1 MNIGHL
7 ESFRGFEAHGGH
19 LGRPS
24 RFTQVG
30 VAPSPSGRMAQIS
43 LGTMKTPS
51 SFSLC
56 VWILA
61 AGVVLP
67 QTSFAQTD
75 TTQTEGE
82 TWWKGLFRGGQE
94 TPQPIPKPTQDS
106 MDTTTLTKMDSV
118 VLTPAQVPPRPDAV
132 LATWSMPDTLRS
144 LDSLAKLDPAPLQGF
159 RVQIYFGDL
168 QEARAVRAAFN
179 RACPDVASHLH
190 PIDPNYAVTVGNF
203 RDAWSAQ
210 RAVQSGALG
219 AWDNVLVI
227 PSEIDLPALK

>member
-1 MNIGHL
+1 
-7 ESFRGFEAHGGH
+7 
-19 LGRPS
+19 
-24 RFTQVG
+24 
-30 VAPSPSGRMAQIS
+30 MAQIS

-51 SFSLC
+51 SLSLC
-56 VWILA
+56 MWLLA
-61 AGVVLP
+61 AGAVLP

-75 TTQTEGE
+75 ITQTEGE

-94 TPQPIPKPTQDS
+94 TPQPIPEPTQDS
-106 MDTTTLTKMDSV
+106 LDTPTLTTMDSV
-118 VLTPAQVPPRPDAV
+118 ALTPAHVPERPDAV
-132 LATWSMPDTLRS
+132 LATWNMPDTLRS
-144 LDSLAKLDPAPLQGF
+144 LDSLAKLDPTPLQGF

-210 RAVQSGALG
+210 RAVQSGDLG

-227 PSEIDLPALK
+227 PSEIDLPALE

>member
-1 MNIGHL
+1 
-7 ESFRGFEAHGGH
+7 
-19 LGRPS
+19 
-24 RFTQVG
+24 
-30 VAPSPSGRMAQIS
+30 MAQIS

-56 VWILA
+56 MWLLA
-61 AGVVLP
+61 AGAVLP

-94 TPQPIPKPTQDS
+94 TPQPTPEPTQDS
-106 MDTTTLTKMDSV
+106 LDTPTLKTMDSV
-118 VLTPAQVPPRPDAV
+118 ALTLAHVPERPDAV
-132 LATWSMPDTLRS
+132 LATWNMPDTLRS

-190 PIDPNYAVTVGNF
+190 PIDPNYAVTVGDF
-203 RDAWSAQ
+203 RDTWSAQ

>member
-1 MNIGHL
+1 
-7 ESFRGFEAHGGH
+7 
-19 LGRPS
+19 
-24 RFTQVG
+24 
-30 VAPSPSGRMAQIS
+30 MAQIS

-51 SFSLC
+51 SFSFCMWL
-56 VWILA
+56 LA
-61 AGVVLP
+61 AGAVLP

-94 TPQPIPKPTQDS
+94 TPQPMEAPTLHTL
-106 MDTTTLTKMDSV
+106 DTTTATTVDSV
-118 VLTPAQVPPRPDAV
+118 ALVPPHAPQRPDAV
-132 LATWSMPDTLRS
+132 LPTWSMPDTLRS
-144 LDSLAKLDPAPLQGF
+144 LDALAKLDPAPLQGF

-210 RAVQSGALG
+210 RAVQSGVLG

>member
-1 MNIGHL
+1 
-7 ESFRGFEAHGGH
+7 
-19 LGRPS
+19 
-24 RFTQVG
+24 
-30 VAPSPSGRMAQIS
+30 MAQIS

-51 SFSLC
+51 SLSLC
-56 VWILA
+56 MWLLA
-61 AGVVLP
+61 AGAVLP

-94 TPQPIPKPTQDS
+94 TPQPTPEATQDS
-106 MDTTTLTKMDSV
+106 LDTTILMTMDSV
-118 VLTPAQVPPRPDAV
+118 ALTPAHAPERPDAV
-132 LATWSMPDTLRS
+132 LATWNMPDTLRS

-210 RAVQSGALG
+210 RAVQSGDLG

>member
-1 MNIGHL
+1 
-7 ESFRGFEAHGGH
+7 
-19 LGRPS
+19 
-24 RFTQVG
+24 
-30 VAPSPSGRMAQIS
+30 
-43 LGTMKTPS
+43 MKIPT

-56 VWILA
+56 MWFLA
-61 AGVVLP
+61 AGALLP
-67 QTSFAQTD
+67 QASFAQTD
-75 TTQTEGE
+75 TTQTERE

-94 TPQPIPKPTQDS
+94 MPQPIQESTHHD
-106 MDTTTLTKMDSV
+106 MDTTTVTTMDPVS
-118 VLTPAQVPPRPDAV
+118 LVPQDIPQRPDAV
-132 LATWSMPDTLRS
+132 QATWNMPDTLRS

-210 RAVQSGALG
+210 RAVQNGALG

>member
-1 MNIGHL
+1 
-7 ESFRGFEAHGGH
+7 
-19 LGRPS
+19 
-24 RFTQVG
+24 
-30 VAPSPSGRMAQIS
+30 MAQIS
-43 LGTMKTPS
+43 LGTMKTPY

-56 VWILA
+56 MWLLA
-61 AGVVLP
+61 AGAVLP

-94 TPQPIPKPTQDS
+94 TPQPIPEPTQDS
-106 MDTTTLTKMDSV
+106 LDTPTLTTMDSV
-118 VLTPAQVPPRPDAV
+118 ALTPTHVPERPDAV
-132 LATWSMPDTLRS
+132 QATWNMPDTLRS

>member
-1 MNIGHL
+1 
-7 ESFRGFEAHGGH
+7 
-19 LGRPS
+19 
-24 RFTQVG
+24 
-30 VAPSPSGRMAQIS
+30 MAKIS

-51 SFSLC
+51 SLSLC
-56 VWILA
+56 MWLLA
-61 AGVVLP
+61 AGAVLP

-75 TTQTEGE
+75 TTRTEGG

-94 TPQPIPKPTQDS
+94 TPQPIQEPTHNTL
-106 MDTTTLTKMDSV
+106 DTTTVTTMDSTT
-118 VLTPAQVPPRPDAV
+118 LMPRHLPQRPDAV
-132 LATWSMPDTLRS
+132 LANWNMPDTLKS

-210 RAVQSGALG
+210 RAVQNGSLG
-219 AWDNVLVI
+219 AWDNVLII

>member
-1 MNIGHL
+1 
-7 ESFRGFEAHGGH
+7 
-19 LGRPS
+19 
-24 RFTQVG
+24 
-30 VAPSPSGRMAQIS
+30 MAQIS

-51 SFSLC
+51 SLSLC
-56 VWILA
+56 MWLLA
-61 AGVVLP
+61 AGAVLP

-94 TPQPIPKPTQDS
+94 TPQPIPEPTQDS
-106 MDTTTLTKMDSV
+106 LDTPTLTTMDSV
-118 VLTPAQVPPRPDAV
+118 ALTPAHVPERPDAV

-210 RAVQSGALG
+210 RAVQSGVLG

-227 PSEIDLPALK
+227 PSEIDLPVLK

>member
-1 MNIGHL
+1 
-7 ESFRGFEAHGGH
+7 
-19 LGRPS
+19 
-24 RFTQVG
+24 
-30 VAPSPSGRMAQIS
+30 MAQIS
-43 LGTMKTPS
+43 LGTMMTPS
-51 SFSLC
+51 SLSLC
-56 VWILA
+56 MWLLA
-61 AGVVLP
+61 AGAVLP

-94 TPQPIPKPTQDS
+94 APQPIPEPTQDS
-106 MDTTTLTKMDSV
+106 LDTPTLTTMDSV
-118 VLTPAQVPPRPDAV
+118 ALTPAHVPERPDAV
-132 LATWSMPDTLRS
+132 LATWNMPDTLRS

>member
-1 MNIGHL
+1 
-7 ESFRGFEAHGGH
+7 
-19 LGRPS
+19 
-24 RFTQVG
+24 
-30 VAPSPSGRMAQIS
+30 MAQIS

-51 SFSLC
+51 SFSFCL
-56 VWILA
+56 WLLA
-61 AGVVLP
+61 AGAVLP

-82 TWWKGLFRGGQE
+82 TWWKGLFGGGEE
-94 TPQPIPKPTQDS
+94 TPQHLPENAHPEVP
-106 MDTTTLTKMDSV
+106 DTAAIRV
-118 VLTPAQVPPRPDAV
+118 VLDSTTWQAQVAPEKPSAV
-132 LATWSMPDTLRS
+132 EATWNMPDTLRS
-144 LDSLAKLDPAPLQGF
+144 LDSLAKLNPAPLQGF

-219 AWDNVLVI
+219 TWDNVLMI
-227 PSEIDLPALK
+227 PSEINLPALK

>member
-1 MNIGHL
+1 
-7 ESFRGFEAHGGH
+7 
-19 LGRPS
+19 
-24 RFTQVG
+24 
-30 VAPSPSGRMAQIS
+30 MAQIS
-43 LGTMKTPS
+43 LGTMKTPY

-56 VWILA
+56 MWLLA
-61 AGVVLP
+61 AGAVLP

-94 TPQPIPKPTQDS
+94 IPQPIPEPTQDS
-106 MDTTTLTKMDSV
+106 LDTPTLTTMDSV
-118 VLTPAQVPPRPDAV
+118 ALTPAHVPERPDAV
-132 LATWSMPDTLRS
+132 QATWNMPDTLRS

>member
-1 MNIGHL
+1 
-7 ESFRGFEAHGGH
+7 
-19 LGRPS
+19 
-24 RFTQVG
+24 
-30 VAPSPSGRMAQIS
+30 
-43 LGTMKTPS
+43 MKTPS

-56 VWILA
+56 MWLLA
-61 AGVVLP
+61 AGAVLP

-94 TPQPIPKPTQDS
+94 TPQTIPEPTQAS
-106 MDTTTLTKMDSV
+106 LDTPTLTTMDSV
-118 VLTPAQVPPRPDAV
+118 TLTPAHVPERPDAV
-132 LATWSMPDTLRS
+132 LATWNMPDTLRS
-144 LDSLAKLDPAPLQGF
+144 LDSLAKLNPAPLQGF